1 MGHLANVDMLTLVK
15 SRKVWE
21 LGPMEKTEH
30 AIQLRRALAQAQL
43 SNGDVAL
50 ALGVSGRTIVNWTSK
65 TNPTMPSEK
74 DQERLRRLLP
84 GYDNAG
90 DPVEVALSKTELA
103 PHRRTEVLLAYQRA
117 LHDQMLEDQRL
128 AQG

>member
-1 MGHLANVDMLTLVK
+1 
-15 SRKVWE
+15 
-21 LGPMEKTEH
+21 MEKTEH

-50 ALGVSGRTIVNWTSK
+50 ALGVSGRTIVNWTSR

-74 DQERLRRLLP
+74 DQERLRKLLP
-84 GYDNAG
+84 GYDQAG
-90 DPVEVALSKTELA
+90 DPVEVALNKSELHPYQRTELIA
-103 PHRRTEVLLAYQRA
+103 AYQRA
-117 LHDQMLEDQRL
+117 LHEKAIEDQRL